1 MEAVT
6 LAEKITGT
14 GTVTS
19 YRDASRVGDHIWW
32 ISNLERFQSHDP
44 DRRPSYD
51 APTILTEL
59 YEANA
64 DRWKSAP

>member
-1 MEAVT
+1 
-6 LAEKITGT
+6 
-14 GTVTS
+14 VTS

-51 APTILTEL
+51 APTILTEPD
-59 YEANA
+59 EANA
-64 DRWKSAP
+64 DRWKPAR